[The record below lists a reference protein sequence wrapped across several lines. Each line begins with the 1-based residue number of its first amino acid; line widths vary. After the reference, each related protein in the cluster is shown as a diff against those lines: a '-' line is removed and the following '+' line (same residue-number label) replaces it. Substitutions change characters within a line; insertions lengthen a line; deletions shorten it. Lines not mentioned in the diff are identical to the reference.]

1 MPKGMQHVRAIGAHR
16 MRWRGRRGGAGELE
30 GGWGAENIACALV
43 AGVAEEKGAGTGDG
57 EKRSGVA
64 VVTR

>member
-1 MPKGMQHVRAIGAHR
+1 VAGGEGLGS
-16 MRWRGRRGGAGELE
+16 WRGAG
-30 GGWGAENIACALV
+30 GAENIACALV